1 MKQFNE
7 NWDGV
12 SRKNIIKEATRGGA
26 LNPATSTAATKA
38 AVKAAE
44 AEKAAVKAAE
54 AAAAPALA
62 RAEAI
67 HRKGFKLMLK
77 AEEATNMMTRTA
89 HYGPFLGNYGERLAA
104 AKVAAA
110 KADAA
115 FDAAQQDYAKADA
128 AYEAVYDAAYDA
140 AYRAYIATA
149 PNKK

>member
-1 MKQFNE
+1 MKQYNE
-7 NWDGV
+7 NWDGI

-38 AVKAAE
+38 AVKAA
-44 AEKAAVKAAE
+44 VKAAE
-54 AAAAPALA
+54 AKAAPALA

-67 HRKGFKLMLK
+67 HRKGFELMLK